1 MGNGRFTLTIRSNRE
16 AVCKP
21 HPAIKRVRLVV
32 GDFTAGCIQLRK
44 GILAGL
50 PPAVVRAPA

>member
-1 MGNGRFTLTIRSNRE
+1 MGNDSLTRKIRSNPE
-16 AVCKP
+16 KVYNS
-21 HPAIKRVRLVV
+21 HPAVKRVRLVV
-32 GDFTAGCIQLRK
+32 TDLTAGAVQLRK